1 MQLVLMC
8 LAFAATVLLVLS
20 LYPSVSNRITG
31 QESGTPEKAADIKA
45 KTVMLTY
52 PLVIFSIVFAVLIY
66 LKAGMLVSLIAAA
79 ACSVLFFVVTSRIFR
94 MRKRR

>member
-66 LKAGMLVSLIAAA
+66 LKAGMLVSLIAALILSEVNS
-79 ACSVLFFVVTSRIFR
+79 SVN
-94 MRKRR
+94 KRS